1 MNPAPSMNPAEAEH
15 YEVLQLG
22 LPNDRE
28 NVKLEMSQNRNGSRW
43 KSLPPLSSMKVQDHL
58 PIQMV
63 IDNVK
68 KKYKFKREACCGD
81 IKMWRYDHCHRTCML
96 FIRKVQKSPEIHLEV
111 RPCGEGSKVTAVA
124 ESGRS
129 ILEIIV
135 YRDIRCTDVRNAI
148 KRRCVETGLCTHQ
161 TSITIYLDNVLLD
174 PNTMLRKDPAAYPR
188 RRLPR
193 IMGAKDG
200 SLTDGYICQRCKR
213 PYTPTSPQSRTG
225 DITPQSR
232 IVATDAAIDGMRTT
246 DPRRPTDSRR
256 NHRTEYPWRPTAKPQ
271 TLGDRRCNRDAADDG
286 DDPSAKKQ
294 KTAGSGP
301 KVRPSQA
308 PELEELLEEEVKSER
323 FGDMVI
329 VPSRAPSLDDDYW
342 D

>member
-1 MNPAPSMNPAEAEH
+1 MNPAEAEH

-63 IDNVK
+63 IDKVK

-161 TSITIYLDNVLLD
+161 TSITIYLDNALLD
-174 PNTMLRKDPAAYPR
+174 PNTMLRKDPAPPSQDHGRQRWKPDRWIYMPKVQKAIYANITAVADGRHNTAVADRGDR
-188 RRLPR
+188 RCDRRDAHYRPSATDRLSAKPQNR
-193 IMGAKDG
+193 IPLA
-200 SLTDGYICQRCKR
+200 TDGE
-213 PYTPTSPQSRTG
+213 
-225 DITPQSR
+225 
-232 IVATDAAIDGMRTT
+232 TT
-246 DPRRPTDSRR
+246 DPRRPTLQ
-256 NHRTEYPWRPTAKPQ
+256 P
-271 TLGDRRCNRDAADDG
+271 RCC
-286 DDPSAKKQ
+286 
-294 KTAGSGP
+294 
-301 KVRPSQA
+301 
-308 PELEELLEEEVKSER
+308 
-323 FGDMVI
+323 
-329 VPSRAPSLDDDYW
+329 
-342 D
+342 